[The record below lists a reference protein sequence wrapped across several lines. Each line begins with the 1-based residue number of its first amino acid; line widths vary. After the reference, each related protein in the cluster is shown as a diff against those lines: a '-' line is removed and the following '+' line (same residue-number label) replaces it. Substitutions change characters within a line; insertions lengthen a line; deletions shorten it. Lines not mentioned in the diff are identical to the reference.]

1 MTANTCLDFLTEY
14 LSAVRQE
21 LSHRRI
27 VVHSA
32 AVHAP
37 MPEQAL
43 GLSMELSLAGGA
55 LETRAGV
62 QPVPVSTP
70 APVPVAGERLRAGW
84 HEELGWWAE
93 PVGCPG
99 TGRRWF
105 AAELVPSPDRVATY
119 LAGLTRHENLGK
131 TAPALH
137 RYRLL
142 AAQDDLLARL
152 EVAGRTATPVTV
164 DASRTTAGH
173 R

>member
-14 LSAVRQE
+14 LCAVRQE

-27 VVHSA
+27 VVHTA
-32 AVHAP
+32 AVQAP
-37 MPEQAL
+37 MPQQAL
-43 GLSMELSLAGGA
+43 GLSMELSLAGGTA
-55 LETRAGV
+55 ETRAEA
-62 QPVPVSTP
+62 QPI
-70 APVPVAGERLRAGW
+70 PVPVAVPVPAPRGRLRAGW

-105 AAELVPSPDRVATY
+105 AAELVPSPDRVAAY
-119 LAGLTRHENLGK
+119 LAGLTRHENLGT

-142 AAQDDLLARL
+142 AAPDDLLLRLARQAVGSGP
-152 EVAGRTATPVTV
+152 VAEKVTSSP
-164 DASRTTAGH
+164 AM
-173 R
+173 

>member
-14 LSAVRQE
+14 LCAVRQE

-37 MPEQAL
+37 MPQQAL

-55 LETRAGV
+55 LETRAPGA
-62 QPVPVSTP
+62 QPVPVP
-70 APVPVAGERLRAGW
+70 RGRLRAGW

-93 PVGCPG
+93 PAGCPG

-105 AAELVPSPDRVATY
+105 AAELVPSPERAAAY
-119 LAGLTRHENLGK
+119 LAGLTRHENLGT

-142 AAQDDLLARL
+142 STHDDLLLRLARQAL
-152 EVAGRTATPVTV
+152 GSGPVAERVTSSP
-164 DASRTTAGH
+164 AM
-173 R
+173 

>member
-21 LSHRRI
+21 LSRRRI

-32 AVHAP
+32 TVHAP

-55 LETRAGV
+55 AEAHAGA
-62 QPVPVSTP
+62 QP
-70 APVPVAGERLRAGW
+70 APVPVARGRLRTGW

-105 AAELVPSPDRVATY
+105 AAELVPSPDRAAAY
-119 LAGLTRHENLGK
+119 LAGLTRHENLGT

-142 AAQDDLLARL
+142 AAPDDLLARL
-152 EVAGRTATPVTV
+152 DVARRTAAPVKV
-164 DASRTTAGH
+164 DATRATAGFP
-173 R
+173 